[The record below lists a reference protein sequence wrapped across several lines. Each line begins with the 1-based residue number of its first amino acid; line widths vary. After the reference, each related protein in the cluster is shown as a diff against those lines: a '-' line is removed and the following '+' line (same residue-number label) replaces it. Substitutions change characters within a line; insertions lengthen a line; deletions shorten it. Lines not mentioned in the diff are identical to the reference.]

1 MRYAIFSDVHSNLEA
16 FEAVL
21 KCLADADIG
30 RYFFVGDIVGYGAD
44 PSACI
49 RLLRSLEAVRVCGN
63 HDWAVSGDLPTAYF
77 NEAAAA
83 AVVWTQGRLSSS
95 EKMFLHGLPLVQED
109 GEFCL
114 VHGTLDHPEAFDY
127 MTDRH
132 RAAKTF
138 YALKKKICFVGHLH
152 QPGIFA
158 ETSDGVV
165 DVPASGKRRLE
176 EHERYI
182 VDVGSVGQPR
192 DADPRV
198 CFCIFDDADRT
209 LEFRRLDYDVN
220 RAAEKIRA
228 AGLPQALASRL
239 STGR

>member
-21 KCLADADIG
+21 GCLAVADIG

-49 RLLRSLEAVRVCGN
+49 RLLRSLEAVMVCGN
-63 HDWAVSGDLPTAYF
+63 HDWAVSGDLAADDF
-77 NEAAAA
+77 NEAAAV
-83 AVVWTQGRLSSS
+83 AVAWTQGRLSSS
-95 EKMFLHGLPLVQED
+95 EKMFLHSLSLMKEEGD
-109 GEFCL
+109 FCL
-114 VHGTLDHPEAFDY
+114 VHGTLDHPEVFDY

-138 YALKKKICFVGHLH
+138 YALKKDICFVGHLH

-165 DVPASGKRRLE
+165 GVAGSGKRKLE
-176 EHERYI
+176 ERKRYI
-182 VDVGSVGQPR
+182 VNVGSVGQPR
-192 DADPRV
+192 DADPRA
-198 CFCIFDDADRT
+198 CFCIFDDTDRV
-209 LEFRRLDYDVN
+209 LEFRRLDYDIKG
-220 RAAEKIRA
+220 AAGKIVA
-228 AGLPQALASRL
+228 AGLPQALAGRL
-239 STGR
+239 YVGR